1 MASTS
6 HQSAMRSFMV
16 QTVCDKP
23 LEQCRHDINIESTF
37 YDAFLLSDWSNDYLL
52 VRVEPSSSIRADS
65 LPFTV
70 GNVYIVIKDEV
81 DALKQLGECVSA
93 VRFVVKKDAD
103 EPNGRGLRASGS
115 AFDVLLASSRRASEL
130 KMILQEMVG
139 PWLIQDSNK
148 GKVSHHGRLHHRL

>member
-1 MASTS
+1 M
-6 HQSAMRSFMV
+6 
-16 QTVCDKP
+16 
-23 LEQCRHDINIESTF
+23 
-37 YDAFLLSDWSNDYLL
+37 
-52 VRVEPSSSIRADS
+52 
-65 LPFTV
+65 
-70 GNVYIVIKDEV
+70 YIVIKDEV